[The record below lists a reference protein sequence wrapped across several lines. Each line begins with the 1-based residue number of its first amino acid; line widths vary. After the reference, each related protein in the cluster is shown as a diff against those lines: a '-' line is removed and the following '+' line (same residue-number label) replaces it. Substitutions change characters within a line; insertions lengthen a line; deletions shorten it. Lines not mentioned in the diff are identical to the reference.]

1 MHENPVAGASGEQPQ
16 RMRMDKG
23 SFCVVA
29 STLPAGF
36 MARQFEMLRL
46 KKIFVM
52 SAELEKSYLRL
63 REARR
68 VDVEVVRVPDGLLA
82 QSLFF
87 LGMLLQARLSGTSV
101 IFFHECCL
109 PVFDLLL
116 KLVRPHGYYLPQVT
130 MSSWQEISFAQF
142 PAGRLRALL
151 KWLGVSSR
159 FRYYRSP
166 PVGGMP
172 GEHVMSIRRYPGSIT
187 TIAPG
192 TMRQANASSCCC
204 GEKSDK
210 ILFITGKSSAPD
222 DSQRAVYRTLIAQ
235 ALARGYACDIKD
247 HPNPVYRLKLDAE
260 GARTL
265 DPLLPAE
272 LLESNYHLAVGV
284 SSSALLNYDDRAV
297 SLINLLPDMSP
308 QDRAGYVRHFEGAMP
323 GNSIRY
329 VASADEFE
337 ALL

>member
-1 MHENPVAGASGEQPQ
+1 
-16 RMRMDKG
+16 MRMDNG

-29 STLPAGF
+29 STLPVGF
-36 MARQFEMLRL
+36 MARQFDMLRV

-63 REARR
+63 REAKAA
-68 VDVEVVRVPDGLLA
+68 DVEVVRVPEGLLA

-87 LGMLLQARLSGTSV
+87 LGMLLQARLGGTAV
-101 IFFHECCL
+101 VFFHECCL

-116 KLVRPHGYYLPQVT
+116 KLVRPRGYYLPQVT
-130 MSSWQEISFAQF
+130 MSSWQEISFPEF
-142 PAGRLRALL
+142 PAGRLRSLL

-166 PVGGMP
+166 PVGGQA
-172 GEHVMSIRRYPGSIT
+172 GEHVMSIRSYPGSIT

-192 TMRQANASSCCC
+192 TLRQTRSPGCCC
-204 GEKSDK
+204 GGKADR

-222 DSQRAVYRTLIAQ
+222 DSLRAVYRMLIAQ

-247 HPNPVYRLKLDAE
+247 HPNPVYRLELDAE
-260 GARTL
+260 GAQLL

-272 LLESNYHLAVGV
+272 LLESDYHLAVGV
-284 SSSALLNYDDRAV
+284 SSSALLNYNDRAV
-297 SLINLLPDMSP
+297 SLINLLADMSP
-308 QDRAGYVRHFEGAMP
+308 EDRAGYVRHFEGAMP
-323 GNSIRY
+323 GNGIRY